1 MTEGKCIKFVNCT
14 KLKVAEIETV
24 QIEEC
29 LYVQTKEKVSSLE
42 TWDVMKLHLL
52 IYYPCNVLGSE
63 RTLTTS
69 CRALLA
75 GVQL

>member
-42 TWDVMKLHLL
+42 T
-52 IYYPCNVLGSE
+52 
-63 RTLTTS
+63 
-69 CRALLA
+69 
-75 GVQL
+75 